1 MTINKIDK
9 NTCSKARKSRDPRFD
24 GMFFI
29 AVKTTGIFCR
39 PICPANL
46 PKEENVRYYALA
58 ASAMAD
64 GYRPCLR
71 CRPDSAPRSHAWNG
85 IQTTV
90 TRGLSM
96 LDELPPQKV
105 ANIATRLGISERYF
119 NKLITS
125 SISLSPKQY
134 QMMQQAL
141 FAKQLLQQSNASVI
155 DVALAAGYASA
166 RQLQRAMQT
175 FCKMPPSK
183 LRGSVKHLNTSAIT
197 LHLPFRPPYHWDYV
211 RDFLAV
217 RAVKGVEA
225 VTANSYS
232 RNCNIH
238 GEIAQFTATYN
249 AKANGFDVSITMA
262 NLKYLYL
269 LVEQIKVMLDVNAQ
283 PELISASLHKAGLAE
298 TEVTQGLRLP
308 TTFSLFEAG
317 CRAIIG
323 QQISVKAAMEQV
335 TLFTETLGKTDE
347 KGKVKSYAFPT
358 PEDVIGRSLAFLKM
372 PQLRKQA
379 ISDFAALCAR
389 NPRPLYDEILAIK
402 GIGEWTVSYIKMRGN
417 GDPDTYLNGDLI
429 VNKAALLFGTDEA
442 EAAPWRSYLTLQ
454 LWHLYNQLKV
464 A

>member
-1 MTINKIDK
+1 MTIDKIDK
-9 NTCSKARKSRDPRFD
+9 STCSKARHSRDPRFD

-39 PICPANL
+39 PVCPAKL
-46 PKEENVRYYALA
+46 PKEENVHYYGLA

-71 CRPDSAPRSHAWNG
+71 CRPDSAPRSPAWNG
-85 IQTTV
+85 VQTTV

-96 LDELPPQKV
+96 LGEIPPKKV
-105 ANIATRLGISERYF
+105 TSIAERLGISERYF

-134 QMMQQAL
+134 QTMQQAM
-141 FAKQLLQQSNASVI
+141 FAKQLLQQSHASVI

-175 FCKMPPSK
+175 YCKMPPSK
-183 LRGSVKHLNTSAIT
+183 LRGNMKYLTSSAIT
-197 LHLPFRPPYHWDYV
+197 LRLSFRPPYHWDYV

-217 RAVKGVEA
+217 RAVEGVEV
-225 VTANSYS
+225 VTENSYS

-249 AKANGFDVSITMA
+249 PKVNGFDVRIIMD
-262 NLKYLYL
+262 NLKYLYQ
-269 LVEQIKVMLDVNAQ
+269 LVEQIKRMLDVNAQ
-283 PELISASLHKAGLAE
+283 PELISASLHKAGLADAM
-298 TEVTQGLRLP
+298 VTQGLRLP

-323 QQISVKAAMEQV
+323 QQVSVKAAMGQV
-335 TLFTETLGKTDE
+335 ALFTKTLGMKYTEGKTTR
-347 KGKVKSYAFPT
+347 YAFPA
-358 PEDVIGRSLAFLKM
+358 PEDVAGRSLAFLKM

-379 ISDFAALCAR
+379 ISDFATLCAN
-389 NPRPLYDEILAIK
+389 NPCPSYDDVLAIK
-402 GIGEWTVSYIKMRGN
+402 GIGEWTVSYMKMRGD
-417 GDPDTYLNGDLI
+417 GDPDIYLSGDLI
-429 VNKAALLFGTDEA
+429 VKKAAQRFETDEA
-442 EAAPWRSYLTLQ
+442 QAAPWRSYLTLQ
-454 LWHLYNQLKV
+454 LWHLYNQK
-464 A
+464 

>member
-1 MTINKIDK
+1 
-9 NTCSKARKSRDPRFD
+9 
-24 GMFFI
+24 MFFI

-85 IQTTV
+85 VQTTV

-96 LDELPPQKV
+96 LGELPPKKV
-105 ANIATRLGISERYF
+105 ANIAKRLGISERYF

-125 SISLSPKQY
+125 SISLSPKRY
-134 QMMQQAL
+134 QTMQQAL

-183 LRGSVKHLNTSAIT
+183 LRGNAKHLNVSAIT
-197 LHLPFRPPYHWDYV
+197 LRLPFRPPYHWDYV

-217 RAVKGVEA
+217 RAVKGVEV

-232 RNCNIH
+232 RNCNIR
-238 GEIAQFTATYN
+238 GETAQFTATYN
-249 AKANGFDVSITMA
+249 PKANGFDVSIIMA
-262 NLKYLYL
+262 NLKYLYP
-269 LVEQIKVMLDVNAQ
+269 LVEQIKMMLDVNAQ
-283 PELISASLHKAGLAE
+283 PELISASLRKAGVAGNE
-298 TEVTQGLRLP
+298 ITQGLRLP

-323 QQISVKAAMEQV
+323 QQVSVKVAMDQV
-335 TLFTETLGKTDE
+335 ALFTETLGKTNE
-347 KGKVKSYAFPT
+347 EGNAMSYAFPT
-358 PEDVIGRSLAFLKM
+358 PEDVVGHSLAFLKM
-372 PQLRKQA
+372 PQLRKHA
-379 ISDFAALCAR
+379 ISEFAALCAS
-389 NPRPLYDEILAIK
+389 NPHPPYDEILAIK
-402 GIGEWTVSYIKMRGN
+402 GIGEWTVSYIKMRGG
-417 GDPDTYLNGDLI
+417 GDPDIYLNGDLI
-429 VNKAALLFGTDEA
+429 VKKAALMFGTDEA
-442 EAAPWRSYLTLQ
+442 KAAPWRSYLTLQ
-454 LWHLYNQLKV
+454 LWHFYNQSKI